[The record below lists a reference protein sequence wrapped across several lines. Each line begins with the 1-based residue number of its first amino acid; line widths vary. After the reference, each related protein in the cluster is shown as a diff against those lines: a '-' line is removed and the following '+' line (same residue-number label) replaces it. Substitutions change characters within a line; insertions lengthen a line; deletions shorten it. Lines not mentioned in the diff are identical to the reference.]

1 MEHITEAPPGASAPG
16 QAAAPASPSGQKRPR
31 DYGGELKGLTS
42 DEDNQDPSSPPAS
55 KKKKTRHS
63 DGDSG
68 SESLDDGEIVELS
81 SPRPGGA
88 GHDVEMRVAQSY
100 PKSGTISNSFAET
113 EASVTQRSTQQSS
126 SGFNRGVSLGSR
138 TSFGKGV
145 VEPFSTT
152 RPMDTN
158 APNGSASD
166 RSSPPS
172 SSREED
178 AGQGQQT
185 VKQSEAPATDP
196 AEQAEPNPDNSLVS
210 FNCGKSIWQ
219 IPRLEVLDIPLSPS
233 AQSVP
238 FWREQLLTW
247 IVAVLQTNEDRPWDQ
262 LNYKTLRV
270 GLDKYVSKDAGFLQ
284 GAKKHTAAVRK
295 ALSDATSNKKA
306 LSSMIQRARKMAQK
320 GELPAGDG
328 SSATQEDQH
337 IGSDLSADEERQLQ
351 QKYFPNADDP
361 SQHCISCSGTRHR
374 AKSCPQLICRFCDSP
389 SHTSLNCP
397 AKQRCAKC
405 RQLGH
410 GEETCTEKLALAA
423 DEQDPCAF
431 CGADHLENECS
442 EVWRSY
448 DPANA
453 AIKKVKAIPGFCY
466 TCGAEGHYGPE
477 CALPGR
483 GANVTGRTSWS
494 RANRDL
500 YVDPQSDLVAIGW
513 VGVDMSTSHNGT
525 LNFHIRGRATRTTHN
540 HFVSSEESDN
550 EFIQEPVK
558 KPQARGQI
566 RIASNVANTSRNGE
580 RERRGKNGQNHR
592 RHNEPEF
599 EPPPP
604 LPQDLQAPLRYS
616 GSSSAWQPPLPQ
628 GPLPP
633 MPTHG
638 LQGSTRS
645 LPTAPPG
652 SLPPHPGSF
661 KQGNGRGRPPRSQNG
676 RGGRGFRGARG
687 GRRGSGRGRGQ

>member
-1 MEHITEAPPGASAPG
+1 MEQITQAPPGTSTPG
-16 QAAAPASPSGQKRPR
+16 LAAAPPSPSAQKRPR
-31 DYGGELKGLTS
+31 DYGEELKGLTS
-42 DEDNQDPSSPPAS
+42 DEDNQVPSSPPAS
-55 KKKKTRHS
+55 KKKKTHHS

-68 SESLDDGEIVELS
+68 SESLDDGEIVESS
-81 SPRPGGA
+81 SPHPGGP
-88 GHDVEMRVAQSY
+88 GHDIETQVAQSY
-100 PKSGTISNSFAET
+100 PNSGIISNSFVET
-113 EASVTQRSTQQSS
+113 EASVAQRSTQQSS
-126 SGFNRGVSLGSR
+126 SGFNRGVRLGSR

-145 VEPFSTT
+145 AAPFSTT
-152 RPMDTN
+152 QPMDTN
-158 APNGSASD
+158 ALHGSASD

-172 SSREED
+172 SSHEED

-185 VKQSEAPATDP
+185 VEQSEAPATDP
-196 AEQAEPNPDNSLVS
+196 AEQAEANPDNQLVS

-219 IPRLEVLDIPLSPS
+219 IPRLEVLVIPLLPY

-247 IVAVLQTNEDRPWDQ
+247 TVAVLQKNEDRPWDH

-270 GLDKYVSKDAGFLQ
+270 GLEKYVSKDAGFLQ

-306 LSSMIQRARKMAQK
+306 LSSMIQRARKMARS

-328 SSATQEDQH
+328 SSATREDQR

-351 QKYFPNADDP
+351 QKYFPNANDP
-361 SQHCISCSGTRHR
+361 SQYCISCSGTGHR
-374 AKSCPQLICRFCDSP
+374 AKSCPQLICRFCNSP
-389 SHTSLNCP
+389 SHTSLSCP
-397 AKQRCAKC
+397 TKQRCAKC

-410 GEETCTEKLALAA
+410 GEETCAEKLALAA

-431 CGADHLENECS
+431 CGAGHLENECS

-453 AIKKVKAIPGFCY
+453 TIKKVKAIPGFCY

-483 GANVTGRTSWS
+483 GTKVTGRTSWS
-494 RANRDL
+494 QANRDL

-513 VGVDMSTSHNGT
+513 VGVDLSTLHNGT
-525 LNFHIRGRATRTTHN
+525 SNFHIRGRATRNAHT

-558 KPQARGQI
+558 KPHGRGQI
-566 RIASNVANTSRNGE
+566 RIASNIANSSQNGG
-580 RERRGKNGQNHR
+580 RGRRGKNDQSHR
-592 RHNEPEF
+592 RQNEPEF
-599 EPPPP
+599 EPPPA
-604 LPQDLQAPLRYS
+604 LPQDLQAPLRYN

-633 MPTHG
+633 MPTNS
-638 LQGSTRS
+638 LQGSTRP

-652 SLPPHPGSF
+652 SLPPYPGAF
-661 KQGNGRGRPPRSQNG
+661 KQGNGSGPPPRSQNG
-676 RGGRGFRGARG
+676 RGGRGFRGGRG